1 MSDVFDGGEGRSRQQ
16 PGAAQDVA
24 PPRRSRALLI
34 TAAVLIV
41 GFFVLTTFAAIW
53 TDRQWFAAVDYPS
66 VFSTMF
72 WTRVGLFV
80 GFALLMAGFVA
91 LNMVLGY
98 RLRPMFRMPS
108 PEQSGLERY
117 RAAVTPVR
125 IWLLVGV
132 SVLLGLF
139 AGTSASGQWRQ
150 FMLWRNGGSFGQTDP
165 YFDRDIGFYV
175 FDLDWLHYLVDSV
188 MAFAVVGLLVAALVH
203 YLYGGI
209 QLQTQHDRLT
219 GAAQVHLSVLL
230 GLFVLAKAVD
240 YWLDRFD
247 LVTDSGGLITGMTYT
262 GQNAVLPGKNI
273 LMFIAVICAV
283 LFFLNVWRRTWM
295 LPSVGLAL
303 LVLSAVLIGMIWP
316 TIVQQFRVN
325 PSEADR
331 ERPYIERNIQATRAS
346 YDLEDIDV
354 EPFSSQLSA
363 TGKLG
368 ELEQQTSSVPL
379 VDPLVVKR
387 TFEQVQ
393 QVRAYYSVADVL
405 DVDRYE
411 LDGEDRALVLGVR
424 ELDQSGISEGDRN
437 WNNLHTVYTHGNG
450 MIAAYANQR
459 GEDDSQETSDLQWAE
474 GQQAEE
480 DALSRLYPD
489 GYESRVYF
497 GEKSPSYSVVG
508 KASEDAADVELDL
521 GSEASADE
529 GETTTYDGSGGV
541 AVDNLFSELMFAI
554 RFGEPNFLLSGRV
567 HENSQVLYHRTP
579 QDRVARV
586 APWLTVDGDPFPA
599 VVDGRVVWILDG
611 YTTSD
616 RYPQAEAESLETMT
630 DDSLTQDNPFG
641 TLPTDELNY
650 MRSAVKATVDAYDGT
665 VNLYAWDE
673 SDPMLKAWRS
683 AFPGTVQDRDD
694 IPDSLLEHM
703 RYPEDL
709 FKVQRYQFARYHVTD
724 PGDFYQGNDRWEVP
738 EDPYAENNYQPPYR
752 LFVDDPTTTGDETWS
767 LTSTFTP
774 YDKNNLAAFLSAN
787 SDATSDDYGE
797 MRALQLPNEQTPGP
811 GLIANEMASSDN
823 VRRELQAFNIG
834 ETTPNFGNLLTL
846 PVGEGLMYVQ
856 PVYATRQLSEASYP
870 ILQFVIVSF
879 GDEVGIGDSLV
890 EALADVLGV
899 DPESVTDPTPP
910 EPGQGGNNQPGPNQ
924 STDEQIASL
933 LRQAQAA
940 FDAAEA
946 AYREGDPVEAAEQQE
961 RARRLIEQA
970 VSLYEG
976 STNGGDAASQASDG

>member
-91 LNMVLGY
+91 LNMVLAY
-98 RLRPMFRMPS
+98 RFRPMFRMPS

-459 GEDDSQETSDLQWAE
+459 GENDSQETSDLQWAE
-474 GQQAEE
+474 GQQADE

-650 MRSAVKATVDAYDGT
+650 MRNAVKATVDAYDGT